1 MLSPIGME
9 DIPSNTKNGLS
20 DVSESLEQKGGL
32 EMRPCGQASPLQ
44 STSEHS
50 SEQPSTTTTTATTT
64 KRSSLLKPKSGE
76 QGYDFSESFEQSR
89 RVRFKFGVHSLAV
102 EATLAKL
109 FESLTMECR

>member
-1 MLSPIGME
+1 ME

-32 EMRPCGQASPLQ
+32 ETSLFGQASPSQ
-44 STSEHS
+44 ATSK
-50 SEQPSTTTTTATTT
+50 QPPTTTTTTT

>member
-1 MLSPIGME
+1 ME
-9 DIPSNTKNGLS
+9 VIPSNTKNGVS
-20 DVSESLEQKGGL
+20 DVSESSEQKGGL
-32 EMRPCGQASPLQ
+32 ETSPRGHGSPLQ
-44 STSEHS
+44 STSKHS
-50 SEQPSTTTTTATTT
+50 SKQPSATTTTT
-64 KRSSLLKPKSGE
+64 KRSSLLKPKTGG

>member
-32 EMRPCGQASPLQ
+32 ETSPFGRASPSQ
-44 STSEHS
+44 STSK
-50 SEQPSTTTTTATTT
+50 QPSTTT